1 MKYKIY
7 FSQKF
12 LTNSINYRQG
22 MLNNTSYLMSPFHCY
37 FQTGL
42 RALLL
47 VQTKVSN
54 QREPFKENYVE
65 SAACT

>member
-1 MKYKIY
+1 
-7 FSQKF
+7 
-12 LTNSINYRQG
+12 
-22 MLNNTSYLMSPFHCY
+22 MSSFHCY